1 MSLARSVNT
10 GALTVST
17 KKNSNLI
24 LVLICLVVGGG
35 MGAAIAYLLVNGQ
48 WQFAVG
54 LIFALPAFVLI
65 HRYPFIG
72 LLIWLALA
80 PLVVTTGGGTMRR
93 VFWVIHRALPLLTV
107 AIIYLSSWLHLYKRR
122 LPRLGLSEIFMLG
135 YIIAT
140 ELSIIY
146 LNGSVLATTYVFYDR
161 VVAPMF
167 LYLLV
172 RLINPDEQRLRR
184 LIPVLIFVLLVQSI
198 VGVMSWTIPGA
209 LPSAWQGSRIGT
221 RTTGTLDAYSVFSA
235 TVMFCGLFIVHKA
248 FSDKLSKKTHQIYML
263 LFGLSLTMI
272 FFSFS
277 RGSWLA
283 GVLVLVILGIT
294 YKKEMTQ
301 FALVAVPVGML
312 VISLGFLSDY
322 TQWADQ
328 RLSSESSENAALSRL
343 PIMYASLRMFAAKPV
358 FGWGFGN
365 FDKYDRQFQARVGDI
380 VNAERDHA
388 SHNVYLTLLAEQG
401 IIGFVFFL
409 FPVFWWFWQSL
420 KAWPLLPKQG
430 FWSRKLLVI
439 LWAEL
444 LFHVVVNNF
453 SNMRAVYGLGI
464 WWVTL
469 ALIATFINP
478 YFSSDYVREISGE
491 TDEVEAKLKENRSR
505 SGQVLFLLR
514 HGRDR
519 E

>member
-10 GALTVST
+10 GALTTST

-24 LVLICLVVGGG
+24 LVLICLVVGLG
-35 MGAAIAYLLVNGQ
+35 MGAVIAYLIVNGL
-48 WQFAVG
+48 WQFALG

-65 HRYPFIG
+65 HRYPFVG
-72 LLIWLALA
+72 LLMWLALA
-80 PLVVTTGGGTMRR
+80 PLVMSTEGGVMRR
-93 VFWVIHRALPLLTV
+93 VFWIIHRALPLITV
-107 AIIYLSSWLHLYKRR
+107 AIVYLSSWLHFYKRK
-122 LPRLGLSEIFMLG
+122 LPRLGLAEIFMLG
-135 YIIAT
+135 YVIAT

-146 LNGSVLATTYVFYDR
+146 LNDSVMPTTYIFYDR
-161 VVAPMF
+161 VVVPML
-167 LYLLV
+167 LYLV
-172 RLINPDEQRLRR
+172 IRLINPDEQRMRR

-221 RTTGTLDAYSVFSA
+221 RTTGTFDAYSVFSA

-248 FSDKLSKKTHQIYML
+248 FNDNLSTKVRQVYMW
-263 LFGLSLTMI
+263 LFGLSLIMI

-301 FALVAVPVGML
+301 FALVAIPVGML
-312 VISLGFLSDY
+312 VISLGFLSEY
-322 TQWADQ
+322 TEWANQ

-343 PIMYASLRMFAAKPV
+343 PIMYASLGMFAAKPV

-365 FDKYDRQFQARVGDI
+365 FDKYDRQFQGRVGDI
-380 VNAERDHA
+380 VNAEKDHA
-388 SHNVYLTLLAEQG
+388 SHNVYLTLIAEQG
-401 IIGFVFFL
+401 IIGVVFFL
-409 FPVFWWFWQSL
+409 FPVFWWLWLSV
-420 KAWPLLPKQG
+420 KAWPLLPKEG

-444 LFHVVVNNF
+444 LFHVIVNNF
-453 SNMRAVYGLGI
+453 SNMRVVYGLGI

-469 ALIATFINP
+469 ALIATYINP
-478 YFSSDYVREISGE
+478 YFSTDYVREVSGE

>member
-1 MSLARSVNT
+1 
-10 GALTVST
+10 
-17 KKNSNLI
+17 
-24 LVLICLVVGGG
+24 
-35 MGAAIAYLLVNGQ
+35 
-48 WQFAVG
+48 
-54 LIFALPAFVLI
+54 
-65 HRYPFIG
+65 
-72 LLIWLALA
+72 
-80 PLVVTTGGGTMRR
+80 
-93 VFWVIHRALPLLTV
+93 
-107 AIIYLSSWLHLYKRR
+107 
-122 LPRLGLSEIFMLG
+122 
-135 YIIAT
+135 
-140 ELSIIY
+140 
-146 LNGSVLATTYVFYDR
+146 
-161 VVAPMF
+161 
-167 LYLLV
+167 
-172 RLINPDEQRLRR
+172 
-184 LIPVLIFVLLVQSI
+184 
-198 VGVMSWTIPGA
+198 
-209 LPSAWQGSRIGT
+209 
-221 RTTGTLDAYSVFSA
+221 
-235 TVMFCGLFIVHKA
+235 
-248 FSDKLSKKTHQIYML
+248 
-263 LFGLSLTMI
+263 
-272 FFSFS
+272 
-277 RGSWLA
+277 
-283 GVLVLVILGIT
+283 
-294 YKKEMTQ
+294 
-301 FALVAVPVGML
+301 
-312 VISLGFLSDY
+312 
-322 TQWADQ
+322 
-328 RLSSESSENAALSRL
+328 
-343 PIMYASLRMFAAKPV
+343 MYASLRMFAAKPV

>member
-10 GALTVST
+10 GAVVST

-24 LVLICLVVGGG
+24 LVLICLAAGGVL
-35 MGAAIAYLLVNGQ
+35 GAAIAYLLVNEQ

-54 LIFALPAFVLI
+54 LVCALPAFVLI
-65 HRYPFIG
+65 HRYPFLG
-72 LLIWLALA
+72 LLIWLGLA
-80 PLVVTTGGGTMRR
+80 PFVVSTDSGTMRR
-93 VFWVIHRALPLLTV
+93 VFWVIHRALPPLTV
-107 AIIYLSSWLHLYKRR
+107 AIIYLSSWLHLYKRK
-122 LPRLGLSEIFMLG
+122 LPRLGWPELFMFG
-135 YIIAT
+135 YLIAT

-146 LNGSVLATTYVFYDR
+146 LNANVQATTFLFYDR
-161 VVAPMF
+161 VVIPMF

-172 RLINPDEQRLRR
+172 RLINPDEQRLRQ

-235 TVMFCGLFIVHKA
+235 TVMFCGLFIIHKA
-248 FSDKLSKKTHQIYML
+248 FSDKLSKKMHQIYML
-263 LFGLSLTMI
+263 LFGLSLAMI

-283 GVLVLVILGIT
+283 GLVVLGILGIL

-301 FALVAVPVGML
+301 FALVAIPIAML
-312 VISLGFLSDY
+312 VLSLGFLSDY
-322 TQWADQ
+322 AHWANQ
-328 RLSSESSENAALSRL
+328 RFYSEESEVAALSRL

-358 FGWGFGN
+358 FGWGYGN
-365 FDKYDRQFQARVGDI
+365 FDEYDRQFQGRVADL
-380 VNAERDHA
+380 VNAEKDHA

-401 IIGFVFFL
+401 AIGFIFFL
-409 FPVFWWFWQSL
+409 LPVFWWFWFSF
-420 KAWPLLPKQG
+420 KAWPLLPKEG
-430 FWSRKLLVI
+430 FWSRKLLVL
-439 LWAEL
+439 LWAEM
-444 LFHVVVNNF
+444 LFHVIVNNF
-453 SNMRAVYGLGI
+453 SNMRVVYGLGI

-469 ALIATFINP
+469 GLIAAVISR
-478 YFSSDYVREISGE
+478 YFSSDYVKQLSEE
-491 TDEVEAKLKENRSR
+491 TDEIEAKPKQYRSR
-505 SGQVLFLLR
+505 SRQVLFLLR
-514 HGRDR
+514 HRRDG